1 MKRKGK
7 ENEKE
12 MLMNCMRKM
21 FHTTSVALAE
31 NRFIKK
37 YCGLQKLDP
46 GRGGWGEIYNSP
58 FSKKQKLE
66 IRNHDKSNLVKNPTW
81 VSL

>member
-46 GRGGWGEIYNSP
+46 GRGGVKFTIPHSQR
-58 FSKKQKLE
+58 SK
-66 IRNHDKSNLVKNPTW
+66 S
-81 VSL
+81 